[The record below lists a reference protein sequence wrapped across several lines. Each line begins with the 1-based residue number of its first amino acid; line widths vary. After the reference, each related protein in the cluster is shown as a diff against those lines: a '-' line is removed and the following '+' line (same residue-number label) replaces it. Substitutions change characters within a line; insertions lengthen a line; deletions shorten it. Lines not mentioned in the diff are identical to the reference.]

1 MVFRIDCMPA
11 LYGSTFRNPELYYAV
26 FEAAGRRRAE
36 MPRTILAAGTPVL
49 RAIPRD
55 HEGVTNTADKAR
67 TIFGGSASNKNRW
80 TGAQP
85 GGHLEPGRGGLYVSL
100 DVESLVAEARHYS
113 RGNPLARVLPF
124 RRKEISPAPPRS
136 IRQIQ
141 GPQTFYVLELRQSL
155 DAADFRPTCLRAFL
169 ARLDQDSRVRAE
181 LKALGF
187 SSLWSVFGALGEDY
201 SVSRALGNAALSKAK
216 VGALIVPTAR
226 ESYLNI
232 PGATEPPLN
241 AVIAGPDDVPLAFLH
256 PLGRLAVEP
265 VGGGHLTT
273 MLPL

>member
-1 MVFRIDCMPA
+1 MTA

-26 FEAAGRRRAE
+26 FEAAGRRRTE
-36 MPRTILAAGTPVL
+36 MSRTILAAGTTVL

-67 TIFGGSASNKNRW
+67 TIFGGSTSNKNRW

-85 GGHLEPGRGGLYVSL
+85 GGHLEPGRGALYVSL
-100 DVESLVAEARHYS
+100 DVESLVAEALHQS
-113 RGNPLARVLPF
+113 RGKPLARVLPF
-124 RRKEISPAPPRS
+124 GRREISPASPRS
-136 IRQIQ
+136 LHQIQ
-141 GPQTFYVLELRQSL
+141 GRQTFYVLELRQSL
-155 DAADFRPTCLRAFL
+155 DAADFRPTSLRAFL
-169 ARLDQDSRVRAE
+169 VRLDQDGRVRAE
-181 LKALGF
+181 LKALGLA
-187 SSLWSVFGALGEDY
+187 SLWNVLGTLGEDY
-201 SVSRALGNAALSKAK
+201 SVSRALGNAALIKAK
-216 VGALIVPTAR
+216 VAALIVPTAR

-241 AVIAGPDDVPLAFLH
+241 AVIGGPDDVPLAFLH

-265 VGGGHLTT
+265 IGGGHITA